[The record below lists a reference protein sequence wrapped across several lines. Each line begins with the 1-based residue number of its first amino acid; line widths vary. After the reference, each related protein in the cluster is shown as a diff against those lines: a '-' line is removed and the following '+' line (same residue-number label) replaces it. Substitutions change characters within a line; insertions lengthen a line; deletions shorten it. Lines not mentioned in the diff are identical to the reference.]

1 MEYIM
6 AKKSIIPPRPK
17 GFVNSIFWM
26 LTYYTA
32 KLLALVVLIALTA
45 YLILCFRCEYQGA
58 KFKAGSQPIDA
69 KVNIN
74 K

>member
-1 MEYIM
+1 M
-6 AKKSIIPPRPK
+6 AKKTVIPPRPK
-17 GFVNSIFWM
+17 GLVNSISWM
-26 LTYYTA
+26 LTYHTA
-32 KLLALVVLIALTA
+32 KLLALVVIVALTA
-45 YLILCFRCEYQGA
+45 YLILCFRCEYQGS